1 MAIVALTSLMSTL
14 ELEFLQSTPRP
25 RSRVSLDE
33 DESGLMGCL
42 RGLMCCLLK
51 HKPSVSLYGQVET
64 LHEKLCSL
72 QTFLRKFKRRGGG
85 AKINDL
91 EIKIRDFALK
101 AEDHIEIQI
110 SNYLVAKDGGHPQNA
125 SEELHQ
131 TLREAA
137 QNAAELLEMLNEE
150 DDEVKMVGPEN
161 VMLSGSS
168 QSQCFEGRI
177 MVGRHRD
184 RTSINRFLFEKGYRR
199 GVIAI
204 VGMMGIGKTCLA
216 RSIYN
221 HPSVA
226 SHFQVRTWITLP
238 QEYQHVN
245 QTLRDLLSSISGVE
259 PVATYI
265 PSLSPLQLKIYQ
277 RLGSGRYLIVLDNL
291 WDNSAW
297 QHIERCFPRGD
308 RNRILITT
316 THFNE
321 KSYAGIKF
329 FKHNMVFL
337 DPKESWDLFC
347 NILSP
352 KESMAPKFEKI
363 RSEVLEKCEGLPQ
376 LIVEVAKRLS
386 KCNNIQ
392 QEWKKI
398 EKEVELLGV
407 LDRSVLAR
415 IYNQL
420 SKYVNVCFLY
430 FGVFPKRSEISVKTL
445 IRLWVAEGFVEL
457 LEHKELENVAYEYLK
472 VLVDRNLVFISRWSS
487 NGKIKTCK
495 MHGSLHTFCVG
506 EAQKGGILCAVN
518 IMQFPGV
525 SLNAFANSCRWL
537 SLYTHSF
544 DYYVLFDTINSRSI
558 FFFNENPEISVPLKL
573 LRVLAS
579 VPPPFFRRM
588 QMHFGDF
595 IFLRYISVAQ
605 WFEGLDYIVSI
616 NSNLQTLVVSGNE
629 PQATVR
635 LPSKIWES
643 PQLRHLELGNSYTV
657 DPPSVDKKNFQTLSW
672 VSPTYCQKEMYNKL
686 PKLKALKIFLKDE
699 LELNCTCGSSSNPII
714 LDNLDYLEG
723 LEKLTI
729 SVSIDCTVTLQNQ
742 SMFPFQ
748 LKELRLSGLN
758 LSEGHLTVIGMLPQ
772 LYVLK
777 LENSF
782 HGKVWE
788 VSEGGFRRLRFL
800 LLEAKNLEQLKANTY
815 SFPYLQHLGLRFCY
829 CLEKIPQCFA
839 YSSFLRSIEL
849 KQCSPS
855 VVAAAK
861 QILEGRYRIRRR
873 NFKIKIDGSE
883 YEESQYPQVEMT
895 WPRSQ

>member
-14 ELEFLQSTPRP
+14 ELEFLQSTSRPRP
-25 RSRVSLDE
+25 RPKPRVSVDE
-33 DESGLMGCL
+33 THESGLMCS
-42 RGLMCCLLK
+42 LLK
-51 HKPSVSLYGQVET
+51 REPSVSLYGKVEM
-64 LHEKLCSL
+64 LHKKLCSL
-72 QTFLRKFKRRGGG
+72 QAFLEKFKRGGGGG
-85 AKINDL
+85 AEINDL

-101 AEDHIEIQI
+101 AEDHIEIQV
-110 SNYLVAKDGGHPQNA
+110 SNFLLGKDGWHPQKA
-125 SEELHQ
+125 SQELHQ

-137 QNAAELLEMLNEE
+137 KNAAELLEMLNEE
-150 DDEVKMVGPEN
+150 DDEVKMVGYEN
-161 VMLSGSS
+161 VKLTGSS

-177 MVGRHRD
+177 MVGRHHD
-184 RTSINRFLFEKGYRR
+184 RTVINNSLFDVDEYGKPR
-199 GVIAI
+199 VIAI

-238 QEYQHVN
+238 QEYQHVD

-259 PVATYI
+259 PKPI
-265 PSLSPLQLKIYQ
+265 SIHIMISLSPLQLEVYQ
-277 RLGSGRYLIVLDNL
+277 RLASRSYVIVLDNL

-297 QHIERCFPRGD
+297 NHIQRCLPRGG
-308 RNRILITT
+308 RSRILITT
-316 THFNE
+316 THFDK
-321 KSYAGIKF
+321 KSYADIKF
-329 FKHNMVFL
+329 YKRKMAFL
-337 DPKESWDLFC
+337 DPNESWDLFC

-398 EKEVELLGV
+398 EKELELLGV

-420 SKYVNVCFLY
+420 PKYVNVCFLY

-457 LEHKELENVAYEYLK
+457 LEHKELENVAYEYLQE
-472 VLVDRNLVFISRWSS
+472 LVDRSLILISSRGS

-495 MHGSLHTFCVG
+495 MHGNMHTFCVG

-558 FFFNENPEISVPLKL
+558 FFFHENPEISVPLKL

-629 PQATVR
+629 SQATVR

-657 DPPSVDKKNFQTLSW
+657 DPPSVDKKSFQTLSW
-672 VSPTYCQKEMYNKL
+672 
-686 PKLKALKIFLKDE
+686 
-699 LELNCTCGSSSNPII
+699 
-714 LDNLDYLEG
+714 
-723 LEKLTI
+723 
-729 SVSIDCTVTLQNQ
+729 
-742 SMFPFQ
+742 
-748 LKELRLSGLN
+748 
-758 LSEGHLTVIGMLPQ
+758 
-772 LYVLK
+772 
-777 LENSF
+777 
-782 HGKVWE
+782 
-788 VSEGGFRRLRFL
+788 
-800 LLEAKNLEQLKANTY
+800 
-815 SFPYLQHLGLRFCY
+815 
-829 CLEKIPQCFA
+829 
-839 YSSFLRSIEL
+839 
-849 KQCSPS
+849 
-855 VVAAAK
+855 
-861 QILEGRYRIRRR
+861 
-873 NFKIKIDGSE
+873 
-883 YEESQYPQVEMT
+883 
-895 WPRSQ
+895 

>member
-33 DESGLMGCL
+33 DENPTES
-42 RGLMCCLLK
+42 GLMCCLLK
-51 HKPSVSLYGQVET
+51 RKPSSPSVSLYGQVKM
-64 LHEKLCSL
+64 LHKKLCSL
-72 QTFLRKFKRRGGG
+72 QAFLEKFKRGGGG

-125 SEELHQ
+125 SQELHQ

-137 QNAAELLEMLNEE
+137 KNAAELLEMLNEE
-150 DDEVKMVGPEN
+150 DDEVGPEN
-161 VMLSGSS
+161 VKLTGSS

-184 RTSINRFLFEKGYRR
+184 RTAIINSLFDEYGER
-199 GVIAI
+199 VIAI

-238 QEYQHVN
+238 QEYQHVD

-259 PVATYI
+259 PQPDEVYI
-265 PSLSPLQLKIYQ
+265 SRSLSPLQLEIYQ
-277 RLGSGRYLIVLDNL
+277 RLARRSCLIVLDNL
-291 WDNSAW
+291 WDNSGW
-297 QHIERCFPRGD
+297 GHIKDCFPFSLRS
-308 RNRILITT
+308 RILITT
-316 THFNE
+316 THFDQ
-321 KSYAGIKF
+321 KSYADIYCY
-329 FKHNMVFL
+329 KHNMAFL

-407 LDRSVLAR
+407 LDRTVLAR
-415 IYNQL
+415 IYNEL
-420 SKYVNVCFLY
+420 SNYVNVCFLY

-445 IRLWVAEGFVEL
+445 IRLWVAEGFVKQ
-457 LEHKELENVAYEYLK
+457 LEIVAYEYLQE
-472 VLVDRNLVFISRWSS
+472 LVDRSLVLISSRSS

-495 MHGSLHTFCVG
+495 MHGSMHTFCVG
-506 EAQKGGILCAVN
+506 EAQRGGILCAVN
-518 IMQFPGV
+518 TMQFPGV

-558 FFFNENPEISVPLKL
+558 FFFHENPEISVPLKL

-605 WFEGLDYIVSI
+605 WFEGLEYIVSI
-616 NSNLQTLVVSGNE
+616 NSNLQTLVVSGNGS
-629 PQATVR
+629 QATVR

-657 DPPSVDKKNFQTLSW
+657 DPPSVDMKSFQTLSW

-699 LELNCTCGSSSNPII
+699 LELNCICGSCSNPII
-714 LDNLDYLEG
+714 LDNLDYLVG

-729 SVSIDCTVTLQNQ
+729 LVAIDCTVTLRNR
-742 SMFPFQ
+742 SIFPFL
-748 LKELRLSGLN
+748 LKELRLRGLN
-758 LSEGHLTVIGMLPQ
+758 LSERHLTLIGKLPQ
-772 LYVLK
+772 LKMLK

-782 HGKVWE
+782 HGKVWV
-788 VSEGGFRRLRFL
+788 VSEGGFCQLGFL
-800 LLEAKNLEQLKANTY
+800 HLEAKNLVQLKANKN
-815 SFPYLQHLGLRFCY
+815 SFPCLQHLGLKFCY
-829 CLEKIPQCFA
+829 CLEEIPQSFA
-839 YSSFLRSIEL
+839 HIFKLRSIEL

-861 QILEGRYRIRRR
+861 QILERLDRIRRR
-873 NFKIKIDGSE
+873 EFEIKIDGSE
-883 YEESQYPQVEMT
+883 YDHM
-895 WPRSQ
+895 RNHNIHK